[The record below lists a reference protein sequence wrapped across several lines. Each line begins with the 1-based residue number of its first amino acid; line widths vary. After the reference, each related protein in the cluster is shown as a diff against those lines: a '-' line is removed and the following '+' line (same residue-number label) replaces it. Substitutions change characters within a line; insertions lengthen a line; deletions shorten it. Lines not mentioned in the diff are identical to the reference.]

1 MRPIPPKATRIT
13 LAALLAVLA
22 SLACALPQLPG
33 PQNNPGAAPA
43 PAPEGSAASA
53 QATPA
58 AADSPDEILQPDPLD
73 HLLALHSVQV
83 NLDISRPDGT
93 GRSIQVFKIFF

>member
-1 MRPIPPKATRIT
+1 MNPLT
-13 LAALLAVLA
+13 LKQNQIILVTLLALLI
-22 SLACALPQLPG
+22 SLACAQPQLPG
-33 PQNNPGAAPA
+33 PQNNPGAAPG